1 MDLTAS
7 SAVNLP
13 ISNANLRLGVVRMGV
28 RSTRST
34 YSVMSVPP
42 RFTFTT
48 NFVFFMFVTASVL
61 RRTSPLDIGK
71 ELKEAL
77 TTLGHRNSPVRNPEF
92 PSFHE
97 AATQSLF

>member
-1 MDLTAS
+1 
-7 SAVNLP
+7 
-13 ISNANLRLGVVRMGV
+13 
-28 RSTRST
+28 
-34 YSVMSVPP
+34 
-42 RFTFTT
+42 
-48 NFVFFMFVTASVL
+48 MFVTASVL